1 MQKVILTL
9 LLLVCIAYV
18 VTAIK
23 KPPAT
28 RIPGCDP
35 YCRPGTVCCADGKV
49 HGGRLEDTSSLDGNE
64 AVVLSRKILAERAL
78 SRKIMSRRVQSKAC
92 DNFCRVGKI
101 CCATGTIV
109 KAI

>member
-1 MQKVILTL
+1 MQTKVILAF
-9 LLLVCIAYV
+9 LVLACIAY

-28 RIPGCDP
+28 QVPGCDP

-49 HGGRLEDTSSLDGNE
+49 HRLSGSVDFGGSD
-64 AVVLSRKILAERAL
+64 AVVLSRKILARRAL
-78 SRKIMSRRVQSKAC
+78 SRKSMSRKVQNKAC
-92 DNFCRVGKI
+92 DNFCKVGNI
-101 CCATGTIV
+101 CCATGTLV